1 MSKTVGIKFRNS
13 QRIQCLNSAGFVLR
27 KGDKIIV
34 MTDNGPVMGEVFIEP
49 REMPFFSSHDPSM
62 EIFRLPLEEE
72 IERYEKN
79 CILEEKVYRFCEKKI
94 RDSHLPM
101 FLSSVERLF
110 DETKIIVS
118 FTADGRVDFRELLK
132 ALIETFNVKIEI
144 RQIGVRQ
151 KASMKGGLG
160 PCGRPLCCSSF
171 LNDFVPVTI
180 KMAKIQNVSLNPGKI
195 SGMCGRLMCCLSYE
209 YEYYEKTKKEFPAL
223 GSKVET
229 KKGIGKVVR
238 QNALKG
244 MITVM
249 LESGELFDVIAE
261 QDIVDNNVQVK
272 KATSKRKKKR
282 RKTKRGKNS

>member
-13 QRIQCLNSAGFVLR
+13 QRIQHLSSAGFVLK

-34 MTDNGPVMGEVFIEP
+34 MTDNGPLMGEVFIEP
-49 REMPFFSSHDPSM
+49 KEMPFFCSQNSSM
-62 EIFRLPLEEE
+62 EVFRLPLEEE
-72 IERYEKN
+72 IKRHEQN
-79 CILEEKVYRFCEKKI
+79 CILEERVYRFCEKKI
-94 RDSHLPM
+94 KENHIPM

-110 DETKIIVS
+110 DESKIVVS

-132 ALIETFNVKIEI
+132 ALVETFNVKIEI

-160 PCGRPLCCSSF
+160 PCGRILCCSSF

-209 YEYYEKTKKEFPAL
+209 YDFYEKTKKKFPAL
-223 GSKVET
+223 GSKVGT
-229 KKGIGKVVR
+229 KKGVGKVIR
-238 QNALKG
+238 QDALKG
-244 MITVM
+244 MVTVM
-249 LESGELFDVIAE
+249 LESGELFNVVAE
-261 QDIVDNNVQVK
+261 KDLVENVVQAK
-272 KATSKRKKKR
+272 KRSSRRGKKK
-282 RKTKRGKNS
+282 KTKRGKNS